1 MVVVCLHQVP
11 EVDGI
16 ADTVQD
22 INVYNLTAP
31 PGVPIQL

>member
-1 MVVVCLHQVP
+1 MIVVCLLQVP
-11 EVDGI
+11 EVDAI

-22 INVYNLTAP
+22 INIYNLTAP